1 MKIIKLLLIFFI
13 FLNSLYAE
21 PSVQDAQITIS
32 EKSLYKLQGK
42 FEDVQNGE
50 SLDLNDS
57 DWGFISVPGLWAI
70 KGIHYKG
77 IAWYRLHLN
86 ISSNLKGEK
95 LGFQVPNILDAHKVY
110 FNGNYI
116 GESGKIDPTL
126 VDFHHNPKSDVYSI
140 EPDMVR
146 YDTKNVISIQMQTFI
161 SIGGTANETYFGL
174 LPLVKK
180 EFLTTVIIRS
190 AFSI

>member
-1 MKIIKLLLIFFI
+1 
-13 FLNSLYAE
+13 
-21 PSVQDAQITIS
+21 
-32 EKSLYKLQGK
+32 
-42 FEDVQNGE
+42 
-50 SLDLNDS
+50 LDLNDS
-57 DWGFISVPGLWAI
+57 DWSFISVPGLWAI

-77 IAWYRLHLN
+77 IAWFKLHLN

-95 LGFQVPNILDAHKVY
+95 LGFQIPNILDAHKVY

-116 GESGKIDPTL
+116 GESGKIDATL

-140 EPDMVR
+140 EPNMVR
-146 YDTKNVISIQMQTFI
+146 YDSKNVISIQMQTFI
-161 SIGGTANETYFGL
+161 SIGGTANETYFDL

-190 AFSI
+190 AFSISFIVFSIYIFFSYFGLKEISYIYGSLTFLCFSLVDFTFYQIE